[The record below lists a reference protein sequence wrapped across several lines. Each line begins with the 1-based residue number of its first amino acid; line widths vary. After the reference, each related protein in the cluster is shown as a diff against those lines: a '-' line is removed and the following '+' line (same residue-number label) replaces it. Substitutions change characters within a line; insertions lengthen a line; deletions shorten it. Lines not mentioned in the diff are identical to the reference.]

1 MKRIIF
7 WVLII
12 LFLLSLV
19 IAYFGFGMVKSPNVR
34 SCDAEQSGIHL
45 DIPSGSNYED
55 LLNILKQDSIIKNM
69 SSFKMI
75 ASYMNLPNHVYSG
88 KYLIPCGI
96 GNQDFIRRLRG
107 RRQIEIDVTFNNVR
121 TLEEL
126 SSKVSTYLEFDSTQL
141 ITLLRDSSFL
151 ATKNFTKENINTV
164 FLPNTYKMYWSDSP
178 EKFVNRMID
187 EYETFWTPNRMALAD
202 SLGLNSLEVITLASI
217 VEEETSKEDE
227 KDEIAKVYLNRLEKG
242 WKLQADPTV
251 KMAIGDFTIRRV
263 LHRHLKTDS
272 PYNTYM
278 YEGLPPGPIR
288 MPSTKSI
295 DAVLNPA
302 EHDYMYFCAKADF
315 SGYHAFAKT
324 NKEHVRNAR
333 NFQKAMN
340 KRKIFR

>member
-1 MKRIIF
+1 MKRTILVI
-7 WVLII
+7 LAI
-12 LFLLSLV
+12 LFLLSLLLAFYAFNV
-19 IAYFGFGMVKSPNVR
+19 IKSPNVK
-34 SCDAEQSGIHL
+34 SCTG
-45 DIPSGSNYED
+45 DISLTIPKGSDYED
-55 LLNILKQDSIIKNM
+55 LLALLEGDTIIKNM
-69 SSFKMI
+69 SSFNML
-75 ASYMNLPNHVYSG
+75 ANYMNLPNHVYSG

-96 GNQDFIRRLRG
+96 SNQNIIRRLRG
-107 RRQIEIDVTFNNVR
+107 RQQIPINVTFNNIR

-126 SSKVSTYLEFDSTQL
+126 SSKVSTYLEFDSTEL
-141 ITLLRDSSFL
+141 ITLLRDSTYL
-151 ATKNFTKENINTV
+151 ASKKFTAENINTV
-164 FLPNTYKMYWSDSP
+164 FLPNTYQMYWSTSP
-178 EKFVNRMID
+178 KQFVDRMLK
-187 EYETFWTPNRMALAD
+187 EYNSFWTDERLGLAD
-202 SLGLNSLEVITLASI
+202 SLGLSSHEVITLASI

-227 KDEIAKVYLNRLEKG
+227 KDEIARVYLNRLEQG

-263 LHRHLKTDS
+263 LNRHLKTDS

-278 YEGLPPGPIR
+278 YKGLPPGPIR

-295 DAVLNPA
+295 NAVLNPA

-324 NKEHVRNAR
+324 NKEHMRNAR